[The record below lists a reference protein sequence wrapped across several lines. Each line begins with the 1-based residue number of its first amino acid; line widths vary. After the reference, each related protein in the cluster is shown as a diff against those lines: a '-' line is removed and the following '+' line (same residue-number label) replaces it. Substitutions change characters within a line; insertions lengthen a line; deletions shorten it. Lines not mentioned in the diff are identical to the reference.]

1 MSSSPD
7 IIKNSLKNSKILVT
21 GCTGFVGSQLVA
33 SLKQALVDSTIV
45 GIARREKA
53 EVKELKGLDAYYSV
67 DLFSKDS
74 VIKLIT
80 EVRPDIVIHLA
91 SQRFGSL
98 KQVLDG
104 NVVATE
110 YLLEAMR
117 EKMGPEKRVV
127 IIGSSAEIGYCS
139 PEDLPLAENTACQP
153 VDPYGISKLAQSMM
167 AHAAYLRHQQNIIRL
182 RLFNLIGPGLPDT
195 LLSGRC
201 TKLLTAMADGEPL
214 KTLEFG
220 DLTTLRDYT
229 DIRDVSRAI
238 LMALRQGKAG
248 RLYHIGSGQ
257 KTSGKEI
264 IELLIQES
272 GLGVKYE
279 TTKNRS
285 QFSVP
290 EQAADTTLAKQ
301 ELDWTASITLKQSV
315 VDMWRSGENYR

>member
-1 MSSSPD
+1 MYFSQN
-7 IIKNSLKNSKILVT
+7 IITNQLKNSRILVT
-21 GCTGFVGSQLVA
+21 GCTGFVGTHLVA
-33 SLKQALVDSTIV
+33 SLKEAFVNSTIV
-45 GIARREKA
+45 GIARRKTA
-53 EVKELKGLDAYYSV
+53 VVKGLDAYYSV
-67 DLFSKDS
+67 ELFSKAS
-74 VIKLIT
+74 VVKLVT

-98 KQVLDG
+98 QQVLDG
-104 NVVATE
+104 NVVATD

-117 EKMGPEKRVV
+117 DKMGTEKRVV

-139 PEDLPLAENTACQP
+139 PEDLPLAENAACQP
-153 VDPYGISKLAQSMM
+153 VDPYGISKLSQSMV
-167 AHAAYLRHQQNIIRL
+167 AHAAYLRHQQNIVRL

-201 TKLLTAMADGEPL
+201 TKLLAAMAGGEPL

-238 LMALRQGKAG
+238 LMALIQGKAG
-248 RLYHIGSGQ
+248 RLYHIGSGK

-264 IELLIQES
+264 IELLIKES

-279 TTKNRS
+279 STTNRR

-290 EQAADTTLAKQ
+290 EQAADATLAKQ
-301 ELDWTASITLKQSV
+301 ELDWTPSITLQQSV
-315 VDMWRSGENYR
+315 KDMWRTREIYI